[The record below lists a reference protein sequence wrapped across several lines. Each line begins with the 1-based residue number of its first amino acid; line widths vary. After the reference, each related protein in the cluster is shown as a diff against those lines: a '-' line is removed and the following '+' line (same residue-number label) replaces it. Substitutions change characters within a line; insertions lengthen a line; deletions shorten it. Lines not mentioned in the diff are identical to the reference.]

1 VEILPED
8 GLEAGR
14 AILTVSEL
22 TAALKD
28 LVEAEFAGFW
38 LEGEISNLKLYPSGH
53 TYFTLKDEDSQISA
67 VMWKGISSRLKFE
80 PHDGDHVIA
89 RGKLSIYEKRGNYQ
103 VVVEAMEPKGLGALQ
118 AAFEQLKK
126 KLNAEGLF
134 EQIRK
139 KTIPSIPWT
148 IGIVTSS
155 AGAVIRD
162 MVRTIK
168 RRFPRVRIIFCP
180 VAVQGAGAA
189 QQVAQA
195 IGDLNE
201 HGKADVIIVGR
212 GGGSLEDLWAF
223 NEEVVARAIFE
234 SKIPVVSAVGHE
246 TDFTIADFVADA
258 RASTPTAAAEMV
270 TPELGELYARIAEL
284 SKRLKMEF
292 EDLINSKSQRLD
304 DLYERLERSV
314 RNLVSARKSIFYA
327 AFRHLGALSPEKRL
341 AAWKDRLKSLDTRLV
356 LGLSHARDIH
366 KQRVSSIITHF
377 GALSPGDKIASNK
390 DRLKSLDTRLVLG
403 LRRSRE
409 IHTRRVL
416 AVVGRF
422 GVLKPA
428 GWTTSRQEKLRR
440 DITRAHD
447 LTMHTVKEKRSRFHI
462 AAGRLDA
469 LSPLKSLGRGYSIVT
484 SPDGGRIYKS
494 VADLAPGSRIRIR
507 LSDGEAG
514 AVVEGG
520 KDGRQKSLF

>member
-1 VEILPED
+1 MEILPED

-22 TAALKD
+22 TAELKD

-38 LEGEISNLKLYPSGH
+38 LEGEISNLNLHTSGH
-53 TYFTLKDEDSQISA
+53 TYFKLKDENSLISA
-67 VMWKGISSRLKFE
+67 VMWKGIRSRIKFK
-80 PHDGDHVIA
+80 PRDGDQVIV
-89 RGKLSIYEKRGNYQ
+89 RGKLSIYKTKGEYQ

-134 EQIRK
+134 EQVRK
-139 KTIPSIPWT
+139 KPIPSIPWT

-162 MVRTIK
+162 MIRAIK
-168 RRFPRVRIIFCP
+168 RRFPRVRVIFCP
-180 VAVQGAGAA
+180 VAVQGTGAA
-189 QQVAQA
+189 QQIAQA

-201 HGKADVIIVGR
+201 HGEADVIIVGR

-223 NEEVVARAIFE
+223 NEEVVARAIFA

-304 DLYERLERSV
+304 DLYERMERSA
-314 RNLVSARKSIFYA
+314 RNLVTARKSGFYA
-327 AFRHLGALSPEKRL
+327 AFRHLGALSPDKRL
-341 AAWKDRLKSLDTRLV
+341 AAWKERLKSLSARLV
-356 LGLSHARDIH
+356 M
-366 KQRVSSIITHF
+366 
-377 GALSPGDKIASNK
+377 
-390 DRLKSLDTRLVLG
+390 G

-409 IHTRRVL
+409 IHTRRVS
-416 AVVGRF
+416 AIVGRF
-422 GVLKPA
+422 GTLRPA
-428 GWTTSRQEKLRR
+428 GWITSRR
-440 DITRAHD
+440 DKSSRDLARVHD
-447 LTMHTVKEKRSRFHI
+447 MAMRVVKEKRSRFHV

-469 LSPLKSLGRGYSIVT
+469 LSPLKALGRGYSIVT
-484 SPDGGRIYKS
+484 SPDGGEIYKS
-494 VADLAPGSRIRIR
+494 VADLAPGARIRIR

-514 AVVEGG
+514 AVVEGAAS
-520 KDGRQKSLF
+520 GRQKSLF

>member
-1 VEILPED
+1 VEIIPED
-8 GLEAGR
+8 ELEGGR
-14 AILTVSEL
+14 AVLTVSEL
-22 TAALKD
+22 TAELKD

-53 TYFTLKDEDSQISA
+53 IYFTLKDEESQISA
-67 VMWKGISSRLKFE
+67 VMWKGVRTRLKFE
-80 PHDGDHVIA
+80 PSDGDQVIV

-126 KLNAEGLF
+126 KLQAEGLF
-134 EQIRK
+134 EQERK
-139 KTIPSIPWT
+139 KPLPSIPWT

-162 MVRTIK
+162 MIRTIK
-168 RRFPRVRIIFCP
+168 RRFPRVRVIFCP

-189 QQVAQA
+189 QQVATA
-195 IGDLNE
+195 IGDLNG
-201 HGKADVIIVGR
+201 HGEADVIIVGR

-223 NEEVVARAIFE
+223 NEEIVARAIFA

-284 SKRLKMEF
+284 SKRLEMEF
-292 EDLINSKSQRLD
+292 GDFINARSQRLD
-304 DLYERLERSV
+304 ELSERMERSA
-314 RNLVSARKSIFYA
+314 RNLVTARKSSFNA
-327 AFRHLGALSPEKRL
+327 AFRHLGALSPEKKL
-341 AAWKDRLKSLDTRLV
+341 AAWTDRLKSLNGRLV
-356 LGLSHARDIH
+356 MGLRQSRKIH
-366 KQRVSSIITHF
+366 TQRVSAI
-377 GALSPGDKIASNK
+377 
-390 DRLKSLDTRLVLG
+390 
-403 LRRSRE
+403 
-409 IHTRRVL
+409 
-416 AVVGRF
+416 VGRF
-422 GVLKPA
+422 GTLKPA
-428 GWTTSRQEKLRR
+428 GWITLRQDKLSRDMTRIHDMTMR
-440 DITRAHD
+440 D
-447 LTMHTVKEKRSRFHI
+447 VKEKRSRFHI

-469 LSPLKSLGRGYSIVT
+469 LSPLKALGRGYSIVT
-484 SPDGGRIYKS
+484 SPDGGKIYKS
-494 VADLAPGSRIRIR
+494 VGDLAPGARIRIR

-520 KDGRQKSLF
+520 GIGRQKSLF